1 MQKKFAIDLI
11 CKFNDILLMYI
22 PDMKDLHS
30 LLRNIKSAAIKRKSL
45 SVEIWNEI
53 LQEVGIPNEESFFK
67 SKGDN
72 WKVPDKPYRY
82 LRLVFK
88 FK

>member
-1 MQKKFAIDLI
+1 
-11 CKFNDILLMYI
+11 MYM
-22 PDMKDLHS
+22 PDVKNLHS
-30 LLRNIKSAAIKRKSL
+30 LLRNIKSSARKRNSL

-82 LRLVFK
+82 LRLSFK
-88 FK
+88 SMLAITF

>member
-1 MQKKFAIDLI
+1 
-11 CKFNDILLMYI
+11 MYV
-22 PDMKDLHS
+22 PDVKDLHS
-30 LLRNIKSAAIKRKSL
+30 LLRNIKSAATRRKSL

-72 WKVPDKPYRY
+72 WKIPNKPYRY
-82 LRLVFK
+82 LRLVFNSV
-88 FK
+88 

>member
-1 MQKKFAIDLI
+1 MYMP
-11 CKFNDILLMYI
+11 DINN
-22 PDMKDLHS
+22 LHA
-30 LLRNIKSAAIKRKSL
+30 LLRKIQSATKRRKTL

-72 WKVPDKPYRY
+72 WKVPNKPYRY
-82 LRLVFK
+82 LRLSLNR
-88 FK
+88 